1 MDESDIFSANDDDI
15 RDVYTHSMKMNQ
27 QRSVL
32 VHQTYHSVSKHIYKE
47 LKNYI
52 EDLLYKQWIVH
63 SNSAYSSPVV
73 AVRRKK

>member
-52 EDLLYKQWIVH
+52 EDLNKQWIVH
-63 SNSAYSSPVV
+63 TNSAYSSPVV